1 MTEPKEVTKLI
12 REEYG
17 RVRLRK
23 RPIHPQKTKRQKDK
37 NRSILM
43 KDFKGVL
50 IGLKAQKARGSEGF
64 SRIILKKE
72 KKRKK

>member
-1 MTEPKEVTKLI
+1 
-12 REEYG
+12 
-17 RVRLRK
+17 
-23 RPIHPQKTKRQKDK
+23 
-37 NRSILM
+37 M

-72 KKRKK
+72 KKKIGTNLKESILMMFNKFKEPGKIPYVMRTRPR